1 MKQFLYV
8 RRIKAQS
15 GFSLIELMVVV
26 AIVAII
32 SAVAIP
38 NYLEHVER
46 GARADMKAVM
56 MENAAFME
64 RISTENN
71 GNYKITKVAAD
82 GAVTY
87 EVPTLPFDKSPRGA
101 SGNDVKYEIK
111 FVEDPTNQTYEIQ
124 ATPVKNM
131 AEDKCG
137 IFKINNFGQRK
148 VSKLTVDECWNR

>member
-1 MKQFLYV
+1 MKQFSKV
-8 RRIKAQS
+8 GQIGARS

-26 AIVAII
+26 AIIAII
-32 SAVAIP
+32 SAISLP
-38 NYLEHVER
+38 SYRQYVER
-46 GARADMKAVM
+46 GARADMKAVL

-82 GAVTY
+82 GAVTFAI
-87 EVPTLPFDKSPRGA
+87 PTLPFDKSPRGA

-111 FVEDPTNQTYEIQ
+111 FAEDPTNQTYVIQ
-124 ATPVKNM
+124 ATPVKSM

-137 IFKINNFGQRK
+137 IFTINNFGQRK
-148 VSKLTVDECWNR
+148 VSESTVDECWNR